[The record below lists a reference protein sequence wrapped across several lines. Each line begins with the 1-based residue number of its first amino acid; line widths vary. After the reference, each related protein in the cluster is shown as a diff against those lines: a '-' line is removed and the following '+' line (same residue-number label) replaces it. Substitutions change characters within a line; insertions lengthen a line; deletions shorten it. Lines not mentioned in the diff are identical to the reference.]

1 MKNQKR
7 AIILLGGIGGLSLT
21 NTKLPSIK
29 SWLLGGRIL
38 SILAIVEHFR
48 RFLTI
53 ILFFSNKKKKKDVYI
68 LNASK
73 YVPPKFDHLVANFS
87 R

>member
-7 AIILLGGIGGLSLT
+7 AIILLGGSGGLSLT

-38 SILAIVEHFR
+38 AL
-48 RFLTI
+48 LQ
-53 ILFFSNKKKKKDVYI
+53 
-68 LNASK
+68 
-73 YVPPKFDHLVANFS
+73 
-87 R
+87 